1 MATGEGARGAAALLA
16 GAELRGGARP
26 EMAILG
32 LPGVKK
38 DEIWV
43 GRDDRGVRQ
52 PPGHLSGHGKTL
64 SGASSCG
71 GGSGR
76 RRSPGW
82 RVPGSEAAYSL
93 RPQVQKEKGPCLSH
107 RGSWLGGV
115 AAQDGRRRRLT
126 AEREQSSWSRRRKA
140 PQGSGATRF
149 DEWRLC
155 DATLG
160 VIEVQETPA
169 A

>member
-43 GRDDRGVRQ
+43 GRDDRGVRE

-64 SGASSCG
+64 SGANSYG

-93 RPQVQKEKGPCLSH
+93 RPQVQKEKGPCLCSP
-107 RGSWLGGV
+107 RVLVGRSRSAGRPATQTDGGAGAELV
-115 AAQDGRRRRLT
+115 VQT
-126 AEREQSSWSRRRKA
+126 A
-140 PQGSGATRF
+140 QGSPGLRGYSV
-149 DEWRLC
+149 R
-155 DATLG
+155 
-160 VIEVQETPA
+160 
-169 A
+169 